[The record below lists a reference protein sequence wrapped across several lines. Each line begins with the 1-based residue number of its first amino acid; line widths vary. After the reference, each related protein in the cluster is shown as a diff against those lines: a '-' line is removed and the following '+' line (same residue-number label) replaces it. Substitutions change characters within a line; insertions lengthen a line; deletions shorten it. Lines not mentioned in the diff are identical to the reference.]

1 MRDGI
6 SVFAKLPEAEVNDA
20 IERLRR
26 DLADGIWQQRHHDL
40 LERDSLHLGY
50 YVIVVTVD

>member
-1 MRDGI
+1 VRDGI